1 MVFNWVQ
8 SRLRLRPAPDC
19 TQQATLEASLGTCLY
34 FVLRCA
40 RLGRSPECLQQPTLV
55 SHGQGLWPA
64 VFNTTQTR
72 VSSGQA
78 FGGPVL
84 SQLPPLFF
92 CPHAFLFTLSSAI
105 KSSLRNQFTA
115 RKTSS
120 LQSVGVLGPLDR
132 PCLASAITRSFI
144 ALGCKPVQVC
154 LCATRTHIQGLR
166 LFC

>member
-1 MVFNWVQ
+1 MPLAANLGLPWPGALASGLQ
-8 SRLRLRPAPDC
+8 YYPNQGKLGASIRGSC
-19 TQQATLEASLGTCLY
+19 SITAT
-34 FVLRCA
+34 
-40 RLGRSPECLQQPTLV
+40 
-55 SHGQGLWPA
+55 
-64 VFNTTQTR
+64 
-72 VSSGQA
+72 
-78 FGGPVL
+78 
-84 SQLPPLFF
+84 PPFF
-92 CPHAFLFTLSSAI
+92 SALFTLSSAI